1 MIITK
6 IKKIIKS
13 FFFITFLS
21 LVLTGIEGQAL
32 ASESSS
38 NSSET
43 AVKSAKA
50 SNNQKSNAKSGAKKG
65 SKKSSKAANKV
76 PTNKKTVKNK
86 KKSTASN
93 AKKSSASRLAIKK
106 ASSIPSA
113 YVPKIEYSE
122 ENPLLVT
129 NSKLIQQRK
138 YFSDAKVAVKK
149 GDAATAFEIKK
160 KYLKNYPLALW
171 IDYWYLVNDMEV
183 GKYREVKKFINKSGH
198 QELSRIL
205 KDKYIDFL
213 SEKGE
218 YKKVLELIGKKPFD
232 DESGLSKSQ
241 MSKQCRYYEALWKLG
256 KADMTASAF
265 ASKIYLQLTPYP
277 SACSGLVRLW
287 DAKGNLNDK
296 TRLDKFERAYITR
309 YYKGTTD
316 DLAVTLAKSIFAKRV
331 ALEMSLYQDPS
342 EVMKLDHSGTDENI
356 NRAAVLAFKRYANI
370 DPKNA
375 TPAFNEFA
383 SRFKISEPEKFE
395 IFQIIAKG
403 FLSRQGTLEEVLWV
417 DKNLPA
423 LLWSED
429 IKLMRMRKAIWFAQW
444 NIVYD
449 LYDHLSASD
458 RSQINWRYWK
468 ARSARELGFVEE
480 AKTLMTSVAE
490 DRSFFGFLAAQ
501 ELGLKNAF
509 KHEQLSASA
518 KWPDTVLN
526 NQAAV
531 RFFEFRVLK
540 DGNQSVEW
548 GEIAKHGTNDEALM
562 MAEWALSSGNIS
574 YAISS
579 VIAGKRWDALDY
591 RFPKPFL
598 SLYRK
603 YSKNTSV
610 PLSFLY
616 GISRQE
622 SMLNPQI
629 KSPVGAVGLMQLM
642 PSTAKMVSKQ
652 NRWPYKGAGDLV
664 IPENN
669 IRLGSAYLRAMLDRF
684 DNNRILAA
692 AAYNAG
698 PNRIR
703 AWKSNDGKKRDT
715 AMYVENIPFKE
726 TRLYVQNVLLYDTIY
741 KKLLTGVEDKIL
753 TKNERSYRY

>member
-1 MIITK
+1 MKFTI
-6 IKKIIKS
+6 IKK
-13 FFFITFLS
+13 FIHS
-21 LVLTGIEGQAL
+21 LVLISFLCVAHFGVYGQAC

-38 NSSET
+38 GNST
-43 AVKSAKA
+43 
-50 SNNQKSNAKSGAKKG
+50 
-65 SKKSSKAANKV
+65 
-76 PTNKKTVKNK
+76 KTVKSQKTSSSKSTKNAQK
-86 KKSTASN
+86 TKKSN
-93 AKKSSASRLAIKK
+93 NK
-106 ASSIPSA
+106 ASSKKNNKSKPSAKKNNSRVNATDKLKARSIPSE
-113 YVPKIEYSE
+113 YVPNINYSE
-122 ENPLLVT
+122 ENPLLPT
-129 NSKLIQQRK
+129 SSKLVQQRK
-138 YFSDAKVAVKK
+138 YFADAKLAVKK
-149 GDAATAFEIKK
+149 GDSARAFEIKK
-160 KYLKNYPLALW
+160 KFLKDYPLALW

-183 GKYREVKKFINKSGH
+183 GKFKEVKKFIKSGSH

-218 YKKVLELIGKKPFD
+218 YRKALEIIGDKPFD
-232 DESGLSKSQ
+232 DNEVLSKVQ
-241 MSKQCRYYEALWKLG
+241 QSKQCRYYEARWKLG
-256 KADMTASAF
+256 QADVTAAAF
-265 ASKIYLQLTPYP
+265 ASKMYLQLSSYP

-287 DAKGNLNDK
+287 AGHGYLNDK
-296 TRLDKFERAYITR
+296 TILDKFERAYITR
-309 YYKGTTD
+309 YNKGTTD
-316 DLAVTLAKSIFAKRV
+316 ELAKSLESSVFAKRV
-331 ALEMSLYQDPS
+331 ALEMSLYQEPAD
-342 EVMKLDHSGTDENI
+342 VMKLEYSSDNEEV

-375 TPAFNEFA
+375 TPAFNDFA
-383 SRFKISEPEKFE
+383 SRFRISEPEKFE

-403 FLSRQGTLEEVLWV
+403 FLSRQGTLEEVTWV
-417 DKNLPA
+417 DRHLPA
-423 LLWSED
+423 VLWSEE

-449 LYDHLSASD
+449 LYDHLSSSD
-458 RSQINWRYWK
+458 RAQINWRYWK
-468 ARSARELGFVEE
+468 ARSARELGYKEE
-480 AKTLMTSVAE
+480 SKKLMNEVAQ

-501 ELGLKNAF
+501 ELGVKMPFN
-509 KHEQLSASA
+509 HEHLSESA
-518 KWPDTVLN
+518 KWPDTVIGN
-526 NQAAV
+526 SAAV
-531 RFFEFRVLK
+531 RFFEFRILK
-540 DGNQSVEW
+540 DGNESVEW
-548 GEIAKHGTNDEALM
+548 NEIAKNGTKDEAMM

-622 SMLNPQI
+622 SMLNPEI

-642 PSTAKMVSKQ
+642 PATAKMVSKQ
-652 NRWPYKGAGDLV
+652 NRWPYRGEGDLV
-664 IPENN
+664 VPENN

-684 DNNRILAA
+684 DNNRVLAA

-698 PNRIR
+698 PNRIKV
-703 AWKSNDGKKRDT
+703 WKSNDGLKRDT

-741 KKLLTGVEDKIL
+741 KKLLTGVEDKLL
-753 TKNERSYRY
+753 TKNERTYQY